1 MGLTAGIVGL
11 PNVGK
16 STLFNAITNAKVLA
30 ANYPFATI
38 EPNIGVVEVPDE
50 RVDRLTKMYN
60 PKKTIYTTFEFRDIA
75 GLVRGASK
83 GEGLGNQFLSHIRTT
98 DAIVQVIR
106 CFDDPNVVHVD
117 GTVNPLR
124 DIETI
129 MIELIFADMEV
140 IEKRMPKIKKRADL
154 KLDNEAVE
162 EYQLLERILSALK
175 NEIPIRAMDLSDD
188 ELKIIKNFSFLTAK
202 PILYVCNISE
212 NEINDHSDN
221 HYVDQV
227 RIQAEKDRA
236 KVVVI
241 SAKIEQELQELTPED
256 RIVFMEELGIKRSGL
271 DELVS
276 VSYEV
281 LGLKTFF
288 TAGEKEVRA
297 WTFKDGMK
305 APECAGII
313 HSDFEKGFIRAETI
327 SYDDLIMAGSET
339 KAKELGKFRLEG
351 KDYKVKDGDIFH
363 FRFNI

>member
-297 WTFKDGMK
+297 WAFKDGMK

-339 KAKELGKFRLEG
+339 RAKELGKFRLEG

>member
-339 KAKELGKFRLEG
+339 RAKELGKFRLEG

>member
-50 RVDRLTKMYN
+50 RVDRLAKMYN

-175 NEIPIRAMDLSDD
+175 NEVPIRAMDLSDD

-212 NEINDHSDN
+212 NEINDHSSN

-227 RIQAEKDRA
+227 KFQAEKDRA

-297 WTFKDGMK
+297 WTYKNGMK

-327 SYDDLIMAGSET
+327 SYDDLIMAGSEA

>member
-124 DIETI
+124 DIGTI

-339 KAKELGKFRLEG
+339 RAKELGKFRLEG

>member
-16 STLFNAITNAKVLA
+16 STLFNAITKAKVLA

-50 RVDRLTKMYN
+50 RVDMLTKMYN

-75 GLVRGASK
+75 GLVKGASK

-106 CFDDPNVVHVD
+106 CFDDDNVVHVD
-117 GTVNPLR
+117 GSVNPLR

-140 IEKRMPKIKKRADL
+140 IEKRMPKIRKRAEL

-162 EYQLLERILSALK
+162 EYVLLEKILEGLK
-175 NEIPIRAMDLSDD
+175 NETPIRALDLNDD
-188 ELKIIKNFSFLTAK
+188 ELKLIKNFSFLTAK

-212 NEINDHSDN
+212 SEINDYSSN
-221 HYVDQV
+221 EYVKQV
-227 RIQAEKDRA
+227 KEISKKDKA
-236 KVVVI
+236 NVVVI
-241 SAKIEQELQELTPED
+241 SAKIEQELQELDPEEKEF
-256 RIVFMEELGIKRSGL
+256 FMEELGIQKSGL
-271 DELVS
+271 DELIS

-327 SYDDLIMAGSET
+327 SYSDLINAGSDT
-339 KAKELGKFRLEG
+339 KAKEMGKFRLEG
-351 KDYKVKDGDIFH
+351 KKNGDKDGVF
-363 FRFNI
+363 FNFSLNI

>member
-16 STLFNAITNAKVLA
+16 STLFNAITKAKVLA

-50 RVDRLTKMYN
+50 RVDMLTKMYN

-75 GLVRGASK
+75 GLVKGASK

-106 CFDDPNVVHVD
+106 CFDDDNVVHVD
-117 GTVNPLR
+117 GSVDPLR

-140 IEKRMPKIKKRADL
+140 IEKRMPKIKKRAEL

-162 EYQLLERILSALK
+162 EYVLLEKILEGLK
-175 NEIPIRAMDLSDD
+175 NEIPIRAQGLSDD
-188 ELKIIKNFSFLTAK
+188 EFKLIKNFSFLTAK

-212 NEINDHSDN
+212 SEINDHSSN
-221 HYVDQV
+221 NYVKQV
-227 RIQAEKDRA
+227 QEVSKKDKA
-236 KVVVI
+236 NVVVI
-241 SAKIEQELQELTPED
+241 SAKIEQELQELDPEEKEL
-256 RIVFMEELGIKRSGL
+256 FMEGLGIKRSGL

-297 WTFKDGMK
+297 WTYKDGMK

-327 SYDDLIMAGSET
+327 SYEDLIRAGSES
-339 KAKELGKFRLEG
+339 KAKEMGKFRLEG
-351 KDYKVKDGDIFH
+351 KEYRAKDGDVFH

>member
-16 STLFNAITNAKVLA
+16 STLFNAITKAKVLA

-50 RVDRLTKMYN
+50 RVDVLTKMYN

-75 GLVRGASK
+75 GLVKGASK

-106 CFDDPNVVHVD
+106 CFNDDNVVHVD
-117 GTVNPLR
+117 GSVDPLR

-129 MIELIFADMEV
+129 MIELIFADIEV
-140 IEKRMPKIKKRADL
+140 IEKRMPKIRKRAEL

-162 EYQLLERILSALK
+162 EYNLLDRILNSLK
-175 NEIPIRAMDLSDD
+175 DEVPIRALELSED
-188 ELKIIKNFSFLTAK
+188 ELKLIKNFSFLTAK

-212 NEINDHSDN
+212 DEINDYSSN
-221 HYVDQV
+221 EYVKQV
-227 RIQAEKDRA
+227 EIQAKKDKAR
-236 KVVVI
+236 VVVI
-241 SAKIEQELQELTPED
+241 SAKIEQELQELDKEEKEM
-256 RIVFMEELGIKRSGL
+256 FMEELGINQSGL

-276 VSYEV
+276 ASYEV

-288 TAGEKEVRA
+288 TAGDKEVRA

-327 SYDDLIMAGSET
+327 SYNDLIKTGSES
-339 KAKELGKFRLEG
+339 KAKEMGKFRLEG
-351 KDYKVKDGDIFH
+351 KDYKAQDGDIFH
-363 FRFNI
+363 FRFNL

>member
-16 STLFNAITNAKVLA
+16 STLFNAITKAKVLA

-50 RVDRLTKMYN
+50 RVDVLTKMYN

-106 CFDDPNVVHVD
+106 CFDDDNVVHVD
-117 GTVNPLR
+117 GSIDPLR

-140 IEKRMPKIKKRADL
+140 IEKRLPKIRKRAEL

-162 EYQLLERILSALK
+162 EFHLLERILESLK
-175 NEIPIRAMDLSDD
+175 NEIPIRAMELTED
-188 ELKIIKNFSFLTAK
+188 EKKIIKNFSFLTAK
-202 PILYVCNISE
+202 PILYVCNIAES
-212 NEINDHSDN
+212 EINDYSSN
-221 HYVDQV
+221 EYVDRV
-227 RIQAEKDRA
+227 KEQAQKDCART
-236 KVVVI
+236 VVI
-241 SAKIEQELQELTPED
+241 SAKIEQELQELDKEEKEM
-256 RIVFMEELGIKRSGL
+256 FMEELGIKRSGL

-276 VSYEV
+276 VSYDV

-288 TAGEKEVRA
+288 TAGDKEVRA

-327 SYDDLIMAGSET
+327 SYEDLISSGSET

-351 KDYKVKDGDIFH
+351 KEYKAKDGDVFH
-363 FRFNI
+363 FRFNL

>member
-50 RVDRLTKMYN
+50 RVDRLAKMYN

-154 KLDNEAVE
+154 KLDNEAVD

-202 PILYVCNISE
+202 PILYVCNIAE

-221 HYVDQV
+221 HYVNQV

-297 WTFKDGMK
+297 WTYKNGMK

-327 SYDDLIMAGSET
+327 SYDDLIMAGSEA

>member
-227 RIQAEKDRA
+227 RIQADKDRA

-297 WTFKDGMK
+297 WTYKDGMK

>member
-16 STLFNAITNAKVLA
+16 STLFNAITKAKVLA

-50 RVDRLTKMYN
+50 RVDMLTKLYN

-75 GLVRGASK
+75 GLVKGASK

-106 CFDDPNVVHVD
+106 CFDDDNVVHVD
-117 GTVNPLR
+117 GSVDPLR

-140 IEKRMPKIKKRADL
+140 IEKRMPKIKKRAEL

-162 EYQLLERILSALK
+162 EYILLEKILEGLK
-175 NEIPIRAMDLSDD
+175 NEIPIRAQGLSDD
-188 ELKIIKNFSFLTAK
+188 QMKLIKNFSFLTAK

-212 NEINDHSDN
+212 SEINDYSSN
-221 HYVDQV
+221 NYVKQVQEVSKKDQ
-227 RIQAEKDRA
+227 AN
-236 KVVVI
+236 VVVI
-241 SAKIEQELQELTPED
+241 SAKIEQELQELDPEEKEL
-256 RIVFMEELGIKRSGL
+256 FMEELGIKRSGL

-327 SYDDLIMAGSET
+327 SYEDLIIAGSES
-339 KAKELGKFRLEG
+339 KAKEMGKFRLEG
-351 KDYKVKDGDIFH
+351 KEYRAKDGDVFH

>member
-1 MGLTAGIVGL
+1 MPLTAGIVGL

-16 STLFNAITNAKVLA
+16 STLFNAITKAKVLA

-38 EPNIGVVEVPDE
+38 EPNIGIVEVPDE
-50 RVDRLTKMYN
+50 RVDKLKKMYN

-106 CFDDPNVVHVD
+106 CFDDDNVVHVD
-117 GTVNPLR
+117 GSVDPLR

-140 IEKRMPKIKKRADL
+140 IEKRLPKIKKRSDL

-162 EYQLLERILSALK
+162 EYQLLDRILIALK
-175 NEIPIRAMDLSDD
+175 DEIPIRALNLSDD
-188 ELKIIKNFSFLTAK
+188 EMKLIKNFSFLTAK
-202 PILYVCNISE
+202 PIVYVCNISAE
-212 NEINDHSDN
+212 EVNDYSNND
-221 HYVDQV
+221 YVKQV
-227 RIQAEKDRA
+227 KTQAEKDAA

-241 SAKIEQELQELTPED
+241 SAKIEQELQELDPDEKMM
-256 RIVFMEELGIKRSGL
+256 FMEELGIKRSGL

-276 VSYEV
+276 ISYEI

-297 WTFKDGMK
+297 WTYKDGMK

-327 SYDDLIMAGSET
+327 SYDDLIFAGSES
-339 KAKELGKFRLEG
+339 KAKEMGKFRLEG
-351 KDYKVKDGDIFH
+351 KDYKAKDGDVFH